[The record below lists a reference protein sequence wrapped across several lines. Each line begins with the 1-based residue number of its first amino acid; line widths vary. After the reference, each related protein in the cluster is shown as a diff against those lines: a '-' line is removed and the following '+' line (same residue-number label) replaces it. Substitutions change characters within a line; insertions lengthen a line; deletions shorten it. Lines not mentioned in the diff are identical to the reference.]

1 MVQVSGNSQPKVW
14 INGQYMPANKGIDGK
29 WYVEIDGKHVE
40 VDPNDLFGIN
50 SKWEELNQS
59 FEEQKVKHAGWR
71 QHWLDLQGKASS
83 AYDAA
88 GSAYKQAS
96 KKYNEVTQGLNFSE
110 LEGSQREEAKQ
121 YRADMSTAGAQKR
134 RAVSDS
140 IFYGILYAGLHKF
153 AELSITYAGINYTSQ
168 FILSFSITRGFFSA
182 NLQSIIKYSPI
193 MPTLKICINIKK
205 YSESIFLG
213 IIKFKYPT

>member
-1 MVQVSGNSQPKVW
+1 MVQVSGNSQSKVW

-88 GSAYKQAS
+88 VSAYKQAS

-140 IFYGILYAGLHKF
+140 IFYGRLAVDEAYCMQD
-153 AELSITYAGINYTSQ
+153 YT
-168 FILSFSITRGFFSA
+168 
-182 NLQSIIKYSPI
+182 NLQSLASH
-193 MPTLKICINIKK
+193 MQ
-205 YSESIFLG
+205 G
-213 IIKFKYPT
+213 

>member
-1 MVQVSGNSQPKVW
+1 
-14 INGQYMPANKGIDGK
+14 MPANKGIDGK

-88 GSAYKQAS
+88 VSAYKQAS
-96 KKYNEVTQGLNFSE
+96 KKYNEVK
-110 LEGSQREEAKQ
+110 EE
-121 YRADMSTAGAQKR
+121 
-134 RAVSDS
+134 
-140 IFYGILYAGLHKF
+140 
-153 AELSITYAGINYTSQ
+153 
-168 FILSFSITRGFFSA
+168 
-182 NLQSIIKYSPI
+182 
-193 MPTLKICINIKK
+193 
-205 YSESIFLG
+205 
-213 IIKFKYPT
+213 